1 MECRM
6 KVNKKL
12 LLVACVCASVSMNV
26 WAAESSS
33 SSSSS
38 STTSSST
45 TVQNTGDSTRI
56 SRVQSSTSTSSSTWS
71 HEERSSTTKTS
82 AGIGIGSIR
91 DYKEHVDGVGY
102 VMADVDGILNP
113 YRNTPRS
120 LKIGKGKTFK
130 NDEILEHGVL
140 AAMKEKGKWG
150 VLRPDGTVAVSPKYK
165 AINDVDYSTG
175 NVLAQIDKKTTTW
188 VTPNGNEIS
197 AAEALKERVAYERES
212 QYPSDSYIEF
222 KEKGKYGFKTADDK
236 VVIAPQYRQIITG
249 FSEDRAFVKNAK
261 GKIVAIDGTGK
272 ELFFAPTKEIYAYD
286 NGLAEYRRAVS
297 GFNLGGLVGG
307 FVLGGIIGGAL
318 LSSGHYYHVG
328 GFVYDGAKRGYID
341 RNGTIVVDS
350 KNDKVWP
357 MTSYGTVVQNKGLTT
372 FVNRKGETIIP
383 GGKYDVGEMDRYN
396 GLLALKDENSEK
408 WGVFNVTDGHQ
419 VVPFKYDSISF
430 AGSDRLVVTQD
441 YVKNLVE
448 MTSGRSM
455 YSAQTEA
462 TIDPFNT
469 DTVTWVHTGKSNY
482 SIIDNNGHTLFKDVN
497 NIIEEARSFNHGY
510 AAVKSKGK
518 WGIMNS
524 KGAWITQPIYE
535 AINIL

>member
-1 MECRM
+1 
-6 KVNKKL
+6 
-12 LLVACVCASVSMNV
+12 
-26 WAAESSS
+26 
-33 SSSSS
+33 
-38 STTSSST
+38 
-45 TVQNTGDSTRI
+45 
-56 SRVQSSTSTSSSTWS
+56 
-71 HEERSSTTKTS
+71 
-82 AGIGIGSIR
+82 
-91 DYKEHVDGVGY
+91 
-102 VMADVDGILNP
+102 MADVDGILNP

-130 NDEILEHGVL
+130 NNEILEHGVL
-140 AAMKEKGKWG
+140 AAMKEKG
-150 VLRPDGTVAVSPKYK
+150 
-165 AINDVDYSTG
+165 
-175 NVLAQIDKKTTTW
+175 
-188 VTPNGNEIS
+188 
-197 AAEALKERVAYERES
+197 
-212 QYPSDSYIEF
+212 
-222 KEKGKYGFKTADDK
+222 
-236 VVIAPQYRQIITG
+236 
-249 FSEDRAFVKNAK
+249 
-261 GKIVAIDGTGK
+261 
-272 ELFFAPTKEIYAYD
+272 
-286 NGLAEYRRAVS
+286 
-297 GFNLGGLVGG
+297 
-307 FVLGGIIGGAL
+307 
-318 LSSGHYYHVG
+318 
-328 GFVYDGAKRGYID
+328 
-341 RNGTIVVDS
+341 
-350 KNDKVWP
+350 
-357 MTSYGTVVQNKGLTT
+357 
-372 FVNRKGETIIP
+372 
-383 GGKYDVGEMDRYN
+383 
-396 GLLALKDENSEK
+396 K